1 MGSKIITIAQQKGGS
16 GKTTL
21 AANIAVYF
29 SKNRKR
35 VAVLDT
41 DPQGSLGNWYI
52 KRKENYG
59 GSDSLIG
66 FRTASAWGARYEAR
80 ELLKDHEI
88 VIIDTPPKMGVDG
101 KPAIE
106 TADLIVVPI
115 TPSLVDLWAV
125 EPTISMAKQDK
136 KPFILVLNRAAMR
149 TRLTH
154 KIIREISGL
163 GGITAKTHLCNRII
177 FAETMGEG
185 YGVIEKKPKSLA
197 ALEITRLSKE
207 ILRQFQ

>member
-1 MGSKIITIAQQKGGS
+1 MDSKIITIAQQKGGS

-21 AANIAVYF
+21 AANLAVYY
-29 SKNRKR
+29 SNNRRK

-52 KRKENYG
+52 KRQEKFEGKDNQ
-59 GSDSLIG
+59 IG

-80 ELLKDHEI
+80 ELLKNHEI

-106 TADLIVVPI
+106 TADLILIPI

-125 EPTISMAKQDK
+125 EPTISMAKQDN
-136 KPFILVLNRAAMR
+136 KPFILVLNRASMR
-149 TRLTH
+149 TLLTH
-154 KIIREISGL
+154 KIIREISEL
-163 GGITAKTHLCNRII
+163 GGITAKTNLCNRII

-185 YGVIEKKPKSLA
+185 FGVIEKKPKSPA
-197 ALEITRLSKE
+197 SLEIISLSKE
-207 ILRQFQ
+207 ILRQLK